1 MQIRYASL
9 FARKE
14 ICEWKKS
21 FVGEILPSAGNL
33 DLCFSP
39 QPHLHPPVPVAI
51 HPSLISPTPAPF
63 KTMPEAKAYVSSHMD
78 RDRMLIMFPFP
89 ELTWYARSSLSESL
103 GKGIDERDDQLQT
116 AGFE

>member
-14 ICEWKKS
+14 ICDGRNRLSAKYS
-21 FVGEILPSAGNL
+21 RRLEILISAFHLNL
-33 DLCFSP
+33 TYTCTS
-39 QPHLHPPVPVAI
+39 VAI

-89 ELTWYARSSLSESL
+89 RTYVVRQ
-103 GKGIDERDDQLQT
+103 IPPV
-116 AGFE
+116 